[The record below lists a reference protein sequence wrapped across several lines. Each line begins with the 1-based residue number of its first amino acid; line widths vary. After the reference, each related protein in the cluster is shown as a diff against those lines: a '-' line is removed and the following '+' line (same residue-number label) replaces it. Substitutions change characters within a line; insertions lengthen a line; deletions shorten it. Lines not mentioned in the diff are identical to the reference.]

1 MSEAGVPEVL
11 RCATCRV
18 PQTVRIRWE
27 DLNVSC
33 PQRGTPWVWGFSGI
47 GCTERGVPKAR
58 GTLGMGEPRRTVG
71 RPKRESPW
79 EQRVGVRCAGT
90 DLHGVGHAAPSK
102 TARSRRRVGSRSRA
116 VLAASTAAAQP
127 RGGGGGAVR
136 ALSRPQCPPPPSFAS
151 RAARPR
157 GQKTGMEW
165 RLANRSRLKAR
176 AAGERGG
183 AGRGSWPGFFQTE
196 PGVP

>member
-18 PQTVRIRWE
+18 PQTVTIRWE

-33 PQRGTPWVWGFSGI
+33 PQRGTPWVWGFSSI

-127 RGGGGGAVR
+127 RGGGGGGRQGSFAPPV
-136 ALSRPQCPPPPSFAS
+136 PPPHLLPPEPL
-151 RAARPR
+151 AREGR
-157 GQKTGMEW
+157 
-165 RLANRSRLKAR
+165 RLGWN
-176 AAGERGG
+176 GG
-183 AGRGSWPGFFQTE
+183 WLTDPG
-196 PGVP
+196 